1 MEVGSEPPVSNQAIS
16 DQEAFR
22 LFNSSNV
29 AMVITDPMVED
40 HPIVYVNRAFEST
53 TGYAA
58 HAAVGRNCR
67 FLQGEETDPDDV
79 ARIREAVRSVHDVTV
94 DLMNYKADGSSFMN
108 RLLISPIMGPDGNLR
123 YFLGIQRP
131 LDSRDTAISPNAI
144 THEMREV
151 QHRVKNHLSMIVG
164 LIRMHERDADDAG
177 RHFEVLSRR
186 VEALQVLYEEMS
198 NPELARNMDTVS
210 LGAYLSRLV
219 SALQQFDGRAGIRM
233 NVSVDDVQVAT
244 DTGVSVGLVI
254 SEVLTNAL
262 KHAFNGRET
271 GLIELRMTRL
281 TGNGARIIVS
291 DDGVGMDDDAEW
303 PDTSSV
309 GGRVIQGLIQQLDG
323 KVAVMRGAN
332 GTVVT
337 LDLPQIADQV

>member
-1 MEVGSEPPVSNQAIS
+1 MAVGSQDQVPSQSIS

-29 AMVITDPMVED
+29 SMVITDPYAED
-40 HPIVYVNRAFEST
+40 HPIVYVNRAFEAT
-53 TGYAA
+53 TGYSANM
-58 HAAVGRNCR
+58 AVGRNCR

-79 ARIREAVRSVHDVTV
+79 NRIREAVANVHDVTV
-94 DLMNYKADGSSFMN
+94 DLLNYKADGKSFVN
-108 RLLISPIMGPDGNLR
+108 RLMISPIFGPGGVPR

-131 LDSRDTAISPNAI
+131 LDKRDTSMSPNAI

-151 QHRVKNHLSMIVG
+151 QHRVKNHLALIVG
-164 LIRMHERDADDAG
+164 LIRMHERDAVGARDQ
-177 RHFEVLSRR
+177 FEVLSRR

-198 NPELARNMDTVS
+198 NPELSRNMDTVS

-233 NVSVDDVQVAT
+233 NVSVDDVQVST
-244 DTGVSVGLVI
+244 DTAVNVGLVI

-262 KHAFNGRET
+262 KHAFVGRET

-281 TGNGARIIVS
+281 TGDGARVIVS
-291 DDGVGMDDDAEW
+291 DDGVGMDEDAEW

-309 GGRVIQGLIQQLDG
+309 GGRVIQGLIQQLQG

-337 LDLPQIADQV
+337 LDLPQLADQV